1 MSLQQPAIAMAAAA
15 LFAVVGSTAVSAQQ
29 NCGFMYQRVMEA
41 YQTQAPY
48 YGQMLNHYNERC
60 LSGGSSQPV
69 WEAVT
74 TTTAGVGAGNRAPV
88 ERHSWSKRAVLGM
101 ADPLRW

>member
-1 MSLQQPAIAMAAAA
+1 MSLKQPAIAMAAAV
-15 LFAVVGSTAVSAQQ
+15 LFAVVGSTAVSAQE

-69 WEAVT
+69 WE
-74 TTTAGVGAGNRAPV
+74 GHHDN
-88 ERHSWSKRAVLGM
+88 
-101 ADPLRW
+101 DRWRRGW